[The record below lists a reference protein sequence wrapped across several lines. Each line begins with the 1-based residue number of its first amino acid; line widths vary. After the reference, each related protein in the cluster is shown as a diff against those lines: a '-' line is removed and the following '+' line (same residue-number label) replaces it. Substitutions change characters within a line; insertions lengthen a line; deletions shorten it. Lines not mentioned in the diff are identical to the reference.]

1 MAKSAKSIA
10 KTIDADFEEKTT
22 LDTVYLIDGSNRDVT
37 LEIIIGAPGQTA
49 VTDIILQEDNIV
61 KGKKGSIK
69 EFPLGTN
76 KALNGKKIF
85 ITTVVTD
92 TAKDTNNAEEIIRL
106 RGGLMFIEY
115 KLFKIVKEEGDSAIF
130 TSVIE
135 FFKI

>member
-22 LDTVYLIDGSNRDVT
+22 LDTVYLIDGSNREVT

-49 VTDIILQEDNIV
+49 VTDIILQDNNIV

-92 TAKDTNNAEEIIRL
+92 TARDTNNTEEIIRL

-135 FFKI
+135 FSKI